1 MTASGT
7 CQCREACVDTG
18 GHIAAFAVPYLSPT
32 GRGRLRSSRVR
43 GMDKFKARARK
54 LRLSQT
60 SAEAKLWQALRNRRL
75 ARWKFRRQ
83 HSIDRYVV
91 DFVTLDGKLIV
102 EVDGVTHAEPSE
114 QVRDKA
120 RSDVL
125 EACGFFVVRVSNTD
139 VYDNLEGVLEMI
151 ESTLRSD

>member
-1 MTASGT
+1 
-7 CQCREACVDTG
+7 
-18 GHIAAFAVPYLSPT
+18 
-32 GRGRLRSSRVR
+32 
-43 GMDKFKARARK
+43 MDKFKTRAKK

-60 SAEAKLWQALRNRRL
+60 SAEAKLWQALRNRQL

-102 EVDGVTHAEPSE
+102 EVDGVTHDKPSE
-114 QVRDKA
+114 RAGDKA

-125 EACGFFVVRVSNTD
+125 EACGFLVVRVSNTD
-139 VYDNLEGVLEMI
+139 VYDNLDGVLDMI
-151 ESTLRSD
+151 ESTLRLD

>member
-1 MTASGT
+1 ME
-7 CQCREACVDTG
+7 R
-18 GHIAAFAVPYLSPT
+18 
-32 GRGRLRSSRVR
+32 
-43 GMDKFKARARK
+43 FKARAK
-54 LRLSQT
+54 VLRASQT

-83 HSIDRYVV
+83 HPIDRYVV

-102 EVDGVTHAEPSE
+102 EVDGVTRSTASE
-114 QVRDKA
+114 LAKDKV

-125 EACGFFVVRVSNTD
+125 EACGFLIVRVSNTD

-151 ESTLRSD
+151 ESTLPD

>member
-1 MTASGT
+1 
-7 CQCREACVDTG
+7 
-18 GHIAAFAVPYLSPT
+18 
-32 GRGRLRSSRVR
+32 
-43 GMDKFKARARK
+43 MDRFKARARA
-54 LRLSQT
+54 LRASQT

-114 QVRDKA
+114 LARDEA
-120 RSDVL
+120 RTKML
-125 EACGFFVVRVSNTD
+125 EACGFLVVRVSNTD

-151 ESTLRSD
+151 ESTLRPD

>member
-1 MTASGT
+1 MSTDA
-7 CQCREACVDTG
+7 RRFF
-18 GHIAAFAVPYLSPT
+18 HLSPA

-43 GMDKFKARARK
+43 AVDKFKARARA
-54 LRLSQT
+54 LRASQT

-83 HSIDRYVV
+83 HPIDRYIV

-102 EVDGVTHAEPSE
+102 EVDGVTHDKPSE
-114 QVRDKA
+114 CARDKG

-125 EACGFFVVRVSNTD
+125 ESCGFHIVRV
-139 VYDNLEGVLEMI
+139 
-151 ESTLRSD
+151 